1 MITEVPFESVL
12 RTRTPQRGKE
22 ISNFAV
28 TETKQTKT
36 GHKLLWVDNVLL
48 TNSHKWSY
56 SHDSSIRPSSGGLSC
71 QCFLF
76 EGKVETDN
84 ICSRFHIVSDLRLL
98 FRFNVIY
105 CSACAPK
112 LPLNTH
118 GWGPD
123 SCSPVQCRCFNTWIS
138 EFRVWA
144 MVSFWLNQENAFLI
158 EFDAR
163 ENTPEDLLACIR

>member
-1 MITEVPFESVL
+1 ME
-12 RTRTPQRGKE
+12 
-22 ISNFAV
+22 
-28 TETKQTKT
+28 
-36 GHKLLWVDNVLL
+36 LL
-48 TNSHKWSY
+48 TWFIIQAIK
-56 SHDSSIRPSSGGLSC
+56 RGLSC

-84 ICSRFHIVSDLRLL
+84 IYSRFHIVSDLRLL

-123 SCSPVQCRCFNTWIS
+123 SCSPIQCRCFNTWIS

-144 MVSFWLNQENAFLI
+144 MVSFWLNWGKYISHWIRCSGKHTRRSAGAHSIKEGGWNEIKPQHLRLLIAHISGRLYFNFFL
-158 EFDAR
+158 F
-163 ENTPEDLLACIR
+163 NSLL